1 MIAQL
6 ADKVAEG
13 HGARLDIEQMRRLN
27 KLMTQAS
34 HCGLGQRA
42 AVPILATYEKFPESF
57 ARRMED
63 VDYKPA
69 FDVEAAIQRSKEIVR
84 EEEAAQ

>member
-42 AVPILATYEKFPESF
+42 AVPVLATHEKFPDSF

-63 VDYKPA
+63 VEYKPA

-84 EEEAAQ
+84 EEEAAR